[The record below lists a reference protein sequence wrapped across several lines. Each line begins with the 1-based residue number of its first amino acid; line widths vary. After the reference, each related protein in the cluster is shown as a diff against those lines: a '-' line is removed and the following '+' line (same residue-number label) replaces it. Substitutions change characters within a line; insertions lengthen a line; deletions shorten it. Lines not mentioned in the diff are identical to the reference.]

1 MKNQVLEALESRR
14 SIRSYTDQP
23 VEAELLEAILRAGT
37 FAPTAMG
44 RQDPIIVA
52 VSDAEATAAL
62 RRLGGELR
70 GTPEKDPYYAAPVIL
85 AVFAPDTYL
94 GNQDGCAVTMNLL
107 HAANALGLGACWIN
121 RAREIFQTEEGR
133 ALQAQWASL
142 QITPASPPW
151 PWATSPPRLRR
162 PRPGKR
168 GILSASEHQSRWDSH
183 RSKPPDNMY
192 LRRSS
197 P

>member
-133 ALQAQWASL
+133 ALQAQWGLPADYTG
-142 QITPASPPW
+142 ITTVALGHIAAAPAAPK
-151 PWATSPPRLRR
+151 ARKEGYIIR
-162 PRPGKR
+162 
-168 GILSASEHQSRWDSH
+168 I
-183 RSKPPDNMY
+183 
-192 LRRSS
+192 
-197 P
+197 